1 MRRRA
6 PICRVKIGGRAN
18 TRILSLSQSCAFLK
32 RV

>member
-6 PICRVKIGGRAN
+6 PICRLKIGRRVN